1 VPGGSRLD
9 LLLTKGENEKCFV
22 EIKNCTLVKD
32 GIAYFPDAVT
42 ARGRK
47 HLVELQKLVLK
58 GNRCAVFFLVQ
69 RMDAKAFTTA
79 DHIDPEYGREFRKA
93 KNSGV
98 EVIVYSSN
106 SRRANFVIMRRTF
119 RTLNDYEMQ
128 HNAEVGLFTKP
139 SKIIKRGSGIKSPVC

>member
-9 LLLTKGENEKCFV
+9 LLLTKGKNEKCFV

-47 HLVELQKLVLK
+47 HLVELQKLISK
-58 GNRCAVFFLVQ
+58 GNRCGMFFLVQ

-79 DHIDPEYGREFRKA
+79 DHIDPEYGKEFRKA

-98 EVIVYSSN
+98 EVIVYDVVMDLK
-106 SRRANFVIMRRTF
+106 SRNPVKNPGPKYQVFQDKVKI
-119 RTLNDYEMQ
+119 
-128 HNAEVGLFTKP
+128 GLTGLKKTNLIL
-139 SKIIKRGSGIKSPVC
+139 SAKICAML